1 MSDVSYIHREVI
13 FEWNNQK
20 AIANLHK
27 HGLSFVSACE
37 AFFDPFLVVLEDVE
51 AVGNELRE
59 KLIGMTSDW
68 QIVLVVYVM
77 RADRVRL
84 ISARDA
90 TAWER
95 KHYEDQ

>member
-27 HGLSFVSACE
+27 HDLSFKSACE
-37 AFFDPFLVVLEDVE
+37 AFFDPFLIVLEDVE
-51 AVGNELRE
+51 AVGDELRE
-59 KLIGMTSDW
+59 KLIGMTRDW
-68 QIVLVVYVM
+68 RIVLVVYVM

-84 ISARDA
+84 VSARDA

-95 KHYEDQ
+95 KQYEDQ

>member
-27 HGLSFVSACE
+27 HGLSFESACE

-95 KHYEDQ
+95 KQYEDQ

>member
-27 HGLSFVSACE
+27 HGLSFESACE